1 MFQVPQHFRPSKMQ
15 ASGGGCFARWS
26 ISPII
31 SLEFGMSGTVHPR
44 SLRRWGLNTETGQSG
59 LPSTFN
65 LDSKLNESVR
75 MTVCVVWLSPLEA
88 VQRKVGE
95 SGSISIVKLKVET

>member
-1 MFQVPQHFRPSKMQ
+1 MN
-15 ASGGGCFARWS
+15 
-26 ISPII
+26 I
-31 SLEFGMSGTVHPR
+31 
-44 SLRRWGLNTETGQSG
+44 ETWQSG
-59 LPSTFN
+59 FPSTFN

-95 SGSISIVKLKVET
+95 SGSISFVKLKVET